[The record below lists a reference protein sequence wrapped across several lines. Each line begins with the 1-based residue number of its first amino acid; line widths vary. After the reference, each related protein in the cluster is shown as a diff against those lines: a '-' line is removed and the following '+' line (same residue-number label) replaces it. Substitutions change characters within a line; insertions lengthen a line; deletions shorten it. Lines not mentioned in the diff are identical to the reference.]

1 MREIIYGIRTDYTD
15 EYICIGKDATLE
27 SEKNFVEKVI
37 KISGDK
43 YLKAPN

>member
-1 MREIIYGIRTDYTD
+1 MRVIIYGIRADYTN

-27 SEKNFVEKVI
+27 SVKNFVEKVI